1 MPRQTR
7 KPASLDD
14 VLRSLDDL
22 AERLETVAPRPRGGA
37 AYKQRSWLKA
47 EIKDGQ
53 IHLTVECST
62 QINEFIANRW
72 RLLTEAEGLE
82 KMEDRS
88 YLLDS
93 FDPIEELDQY
103 LSPFWG
109 HYDDLHF
116 AQVLFQAAVSES
128 IDRKPWRAYVD
139 EYRDV
144 PRRVSS
150 EDRFLADIEAWAR
163 REEPQDVV
171 RLRKAGEAALRLDV
185 RAMRKVLAP
194 MLARDAEQVEQESHE
209 LHAHLDLDD
218 SPSPRQPALEQQRLQ
233 PRARGSTAVEKGKVR
248 DADDPRTRKEREK
261 AIAATVAEL
270 KAKNRERARS
280 TPSPKKDA
288 ELQPGKS

>member
-1 MPRQTR
+1 MPHQGR

-14 VLRSLDDL
+14 VLRSVEDL
-22 AERLETVAPRPRGGA
+22 AERLETVAPRPPAGA
-37 AYKQRSWLKA
+37 ADKPRSWLKA
-47 EIKDGQ
+47 AINDGQ

-88 YLLDS
+88 YLLNS

-103 LSPFWG
+103 LSPFWA
-109 HYDDLHF
+109 HYDDLHY
-116 AQVLFQAAVSES
+116 AQVLFQAAVSEW

-150 EDRFLADIEAWAR
+150 KDQFLADIETWAR
-163 REEPQDVV
+163 REEPQDLA

-194 MLARDAEQVEQESHE
+194 MLARDGDQVEQVSRE
-209 LHAHLDLDD
+209 LHARLDVDDDRSASHSALDQA
-218 SPSPRQPALEQQRLQ
+218 PVQQRE
-233 PRARGSTAVEKGKVR
+233 P
-248 DADDPRTRKEREK
+248 DDQRTRREREK
-261 AIAATVAEL
+261 AIAAAVAEL

-280 TPSPKKDA
+280 ASAQMKDA
-288 ELQPGKS
+288 TRKPGKS

>member
-14 VLRSLDDL
+14 VLRSVEDL
-22 AERLETVAPRPRGGA
+22 TERLETVAPRPPGGA
-37 AYKQRSWLKA
+37 DKPRSWLKA
-47 EIKDGQ
+47 AINDGR

-103 LSPFWG
+103 LSPFWA
-109 HYDDLHF
+109 HYDDVHF
-116 AQVLFQAAVSES
+116 AQVLFQAAVSEWM
-128 IDRKPWRAYVD
+128 DRKPWPAYFD

-150 EDRFLADIEAWAR
+150 EDRFIADIETWAR
-163 REEPQDVV
+163 REEPQDVA

-194 MLARDAEQVEQESHE
+194 MLARDAEQVERDSSDGR
-209 LHAHLDLDD
+209 AKPDVDD
-218 SPSPRQPALEQQRLQ
+218 SEPASHSALGQEPVQQR
-233 PRARGSTAVEKGKVR
+233 E
-248 DADDPRTRKEREK
+248 ADDRRTRKEHEK
-261 AIAATVAEL
+261 AIAAAVADL
-270 KAKNRERARS
+270 KAQNRARARS
-280 TPSPKKDA
+280 ASSRKKEA
-288 ELQPGKS
+288 AQ

>member
-1 MPRQTR
+1 MLRPAR

-14 VLRSLDDL
+14 VLRSVEDL
-22 AERLETVAPRPRGGA
+22 AERLETVAPRPPGGA
-37 AYKQRSWLKA
+37 AHKQRSWLKA
-47 EIKDGQ
+47 EIKEGE
-53 IHLTVECST
+53 IRLTVECST

-88 YLLDS
+88 YMLDS

-103 LSPFWG
+103 LSPFWA

-116 AQVLFQAAVSES
+116 AQVLFQAAVSEW

-150 EDRFLADIEAWAR
+150 QDLFLADIETWAR
-163 REEPQDVV
+163 REELQDVA

-185 RAMRKVLAP
+185 RAMRKMLAP
-194 MLARDAEQVEQESHE
+194 MLAQDAEQVERESREGRGCLTMDESQRASHSALDQE
-209 LHAHLDLDD
+209 
-218 SPSPRQPALEQQRLQ
+218 PVQQSEANDR
-233 PRARGSTAVEKGKVR
+233 RA
-248 DADDPRTRKEREK
+248 RKEREK
-261 AIAATVAEL
+261 AIAAAVAEL

-280 TPSPKKDA
+280 GASPKKDA
-288 ELQPGKS
+288 DHRRAKS